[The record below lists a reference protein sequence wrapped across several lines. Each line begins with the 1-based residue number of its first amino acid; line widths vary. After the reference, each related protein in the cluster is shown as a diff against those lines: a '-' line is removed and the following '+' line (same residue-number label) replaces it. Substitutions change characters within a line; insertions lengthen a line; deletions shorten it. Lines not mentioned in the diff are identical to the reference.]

1 MIDSIKAGKRTV
13 VDAFYD
19 FIDEYMERP
28 EALPIDEIARRATIS
43 RMYFYKLRKRQ
54 SVPSL
59 DVAENIANA
68 MGTSL
73 AKILNMPVKVC

>member
-1 MIDSIKAGKRTV
+1 MIRSIDTGKRSV

-19 FIDEYMERP
+19 FVDSYLERP
-28 EALPIDEIARRATIS
+28 EALPIDEIVHRSKIS

-73 AKILNMPVKVC
+73 AKILNTPVKQS

>member
-1 MIDSIKAGKRTV
+1 MVVAIQTGNRTV
-13 VDAFYD
+13 VEAFYN
-19 FIDEYMERP
+19 FIDEYMDRP
-28 EALPIDEIARRATIS
+28 EALPIDEITRKATIS

-73 AKILNMPVKVC
+73 AKILNMPVKKS

>member
-1 MIDSIKAGKRTV
+1 MIDRIKTGKRTV

-19 FIDEYMERP
+19 FIDEYMARP

-73 AKILNMPVKVC
+73 AKILNMPVKIS

>member
-1 MIDSIKAGKRTV
+1 MVTLAETRKRTV

-19 FIDEYMERP
+19 FVDEYMARP
-28 EALPIDEIARRATIS
+28 EALPIDEITRRAEIS

-59 DVAENIANA
+59 DVAENLANA

-73 AKILNMPVKVC
+73 AKILNMPVKNS